1 MSRWGPQPP
10 LAEVWKVPTG
20 PRSQQAAE
28 QDKAAGGRS
37 ARFVRLLD
45 GRTATGSIRL
55 KHLPKSRRIYAY
67 LRYSVDGQTRTKYA
81 GDATADTREKAL
93 KQAWS
98 QAQTDGLMVEQAVDD
113 TV

>member
-1 MSRWGPQPP
+1 MSRWGPQPH
-10 LAEVWKVPTG
+10 LTEVWKVPIG

-37 ARFVRLLD
+37 ARTVRLLD
-45 GRTATGSIRL
+45 GGTATGSIRL

-93 KQAWS
+93 KQAWN
-98 QAQTDGLMVEQAVDD
+98 QAQRGGLMTERPTDD
-113 TV
+113 AS

>member
-1 MSRWGPQPP
+1 
-10 LAEVWKVPTG
+10 VWKVPTG
-20 PRSQQAAE
+20 PRSQRAAE
-28 QDKAAGGRS
+28 QDKAAGGRA
-37 ARFVRLLD
+37 ARIVRLLD

-93 KQAWS
+93 KQAWK
-98 QAQTDGLMVEQAVDD
+98 QAQSGRLMTERATDDAS
-113 TV
+113 

>member
-37 ARFVRLLD
+37 ARAVRLLD

-67 LRYSVDGQTRTKYA
+67 LRYSVDGETRTKYA
-81 GDATADTREKAL
+81 GDATSDTREKAL
-93 KQAWS
+93 KQAWIE
-98 QAQTDGLMVEQAVDD
+98 AHKRGLMSE
-113 TV
+113 